1 MGEIV
6 VRPAAQTDL
15 AVLLKFEQAMIE
27 AERPFDNAIRT
38 GGDVR
43 YYDLKELITS
53 ADSEIVVA
61 EIENKIVGSGYARI
75 ESSNAYLKIRQHSY
89 LGFMYVVPE
98 HRGKGVNR
106 KIVEVLETWS
116 AARGVTELRLEVY
129 VENAAAIRAYDKSG
143 YVGHVLEM
151 RKGLTEA
158 SK

>member
-1 MGEIV
+1 
-6 VRPAAQTDL
+6 
-15 AVLLKFEQAMIE
+15 
-27 AERPFDNAIRT
+27 
-38 GGDVR
+38 
-43 YYDLKELITS
+43 
-53 ADSEIVVA
+53 
-61 EIENKIVGSGYARI
+61 
-75 ESSNAYLKIRQHSY
+75 
-89 LGFMYVVPE
+89 MYVVPE

-129 VENAAAIRAYDKSG
+129 VENAAAILAYDKSG